1 MTEYLSINRVGETST
16 MKKKKLCYFIN
27 SAWYFELHWLDRA
40 KAALR
45 AGYDITLISKFDDKG
60 TYERLKS
67 MGFECY
73 DSQMSEK
80 KTNPF
85 VFITDFIR
93 IVKILNAINPD
104 VLHSITIKPGVI
116 GCIWCKLWNKKLVY
130 SFVGLG
136 RVFES
141 NSFLFKLLR
150 FSIVNLYRNI
160 FKHIECKFVFE
171 HDSDRNKILN
181 LLHLNR
187 SKTVV
192 IDGAGIDIDF
202 FSFSEEPSREKVK
215 VLFASRLLWSK
226 GLSDLIAVKQK
237 LHDSGTSFEL
247 LVAGIIVDD
256 DKDAISLKQINIW
269 NDKGDI
275 TWLGTRDDIN
285 ELIKLS
291 NVIVLP
297 SIYAEGI
304 PRILL
309 EAGAV
314 GRAVITY
321 NIGGCNSLIKNGING
336 FVVEKKNI
344 EQLSVKLEELIAD
357 KNLRARL
364 GRNARRIIEAKYS
377 SEIIIK
383 KTLRV
388 YGEFS

>member
-1 MTEYLSINRVGETST
+1 M
-16 MKKKKLCYFIN
+16 
-27 SAWYFELHWLDRA
+27 
-40 KAALR
+40 
-45 AGYDITLISKFDDKG
+45 
-60 TYERLKS
+60 
-67 MGFECY
+67 
-73 DSQMSEK
+73 
-80 KTNPF
+80 
-85 VFITDFIR
+85 
-93 IVKILNAINPD
+93 
-104 VLHSITIKPGVI
+104 
-116 GCIWCKLWNKKLVY
+116 
-130 SFVGLG
+130 
-136 RVFES
+136 
-141 NSFLFKLLR
+141 
-150 FSIVNLYRNI
+150 YRNI